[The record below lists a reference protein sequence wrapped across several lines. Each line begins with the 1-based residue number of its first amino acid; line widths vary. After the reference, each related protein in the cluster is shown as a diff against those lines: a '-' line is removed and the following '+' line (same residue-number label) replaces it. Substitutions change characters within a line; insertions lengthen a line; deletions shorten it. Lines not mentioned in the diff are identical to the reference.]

1 LGSIFVIFYAK
12 RRCVM
17 RRRKGFTLMEL
28 IIVVIIIGILA
39 MIGLPQY
46 FKTTE
51 RARMAEALDTLG
63 AIRSAELR
71 WAMSNGAG
79 NSTGN
84 WADLDID
91 QINATTNFNAPALT
105 GGAACNGTTNTV
117 VASVQ
122 RNGKAPNDYKVAIAC
137 GGALTCAAGTCPPL
151 PQ

>member
-1 LGSIFVIFYAK
+1 
-12 RRCVM
+12 M
-17 RRRKGFTLMEL
+17 RKRKGFTLMEL

-71 WAMSNGAG
+71 FSMSNGAG
-79 NSTGN
+79 NSTAVWN
-84 WADLDID
+84 DLDID
-91 QINATTNFNAPALT
+91 QIPATTNFAAPTLT
-105 GGAACNGTTNTV
+105 GGQACSGTTDTV
-117 VASVQ
+117 VASIA
-122 RNGKAPNDYKVAIAC
+122 RSSKTAAYTVAISC
-137 GGALTCAAGTCPPL
+137 SGKLTCTDGTCPPL